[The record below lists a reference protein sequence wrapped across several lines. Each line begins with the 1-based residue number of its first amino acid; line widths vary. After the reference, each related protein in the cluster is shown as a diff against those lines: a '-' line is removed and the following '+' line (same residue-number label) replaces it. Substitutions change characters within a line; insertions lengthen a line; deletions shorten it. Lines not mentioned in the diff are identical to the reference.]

1 MKRRF
6 RGLVWSL
13 VSVPAYVVTTRAK
26 AAETEPVPPPLA
38 GLSPIHSSRKN
49 ALGTPLV
56 MLDIF
61 YVTMLM
67 ISENSNQ

>member
-26 AAETEPVPPPLA
+26 GAETEPVPPPLA
-38 GLSPIHSSRKN
+38 GLIADPFVQKERPRNPISN
-49 ALGTPLV
+49 A
-56 MLDIF
+56 
-61 YVTMLM
+61 
-67 ISENSNQ
+67 

>member
-26 AAETEPVPPPLA
+26 AAETEPVPSPLA
-38 GLSPIHSSRKN
+38 SRKN

-67 ISENSNQ
+67 ISENSNK